1 MVVDAL
7 ALVLGGRAQPQV
19 VRTGEREAEVAALFE
34 VESGSRVAAKLEAAG
49 VPCDGELVVRRV
61 VQAEGRSRAFLNGK
75 ISTAAQ
81 LAELAP
87 DLCDIAS
94 QHESVSLTDPATHL
108 EYLDAFGKLDALRDA
123 LGEKVAELANVVREI
138 ARVREA
144 ERDRAEREDFLAF
157 QLKEIEELD
166 PSPGEE
172 TELESERARLRHAE
186 KLQVATQGAADRLY
200 EGEGAVCD
208 QLARVSSDLDAAA
221 AIDQTLAP
229 IARSVESARSEL
241 ADAARAL
248 ARYAENIESSPARL
262 AEVDDRWFRLQKLLR
277 KHGPS
282 THELLA
288 HRDDVKKQLDQLA
301 GASQLLEDLEAKR
314 DACLAAVSAEAR
326 TLSRKRRDA
335 AANLAD
341 AIGRELARA
350 RHGARARRSSTSRAV
365 PAPQAGDLPNVDGAR
380 LTASGI
386 DRVEFLIAP
395 NKGEDPRPLRK
406 IASGGELSRALL
418 ALKRVLAEKG
428 PAGLYV
434 FDEVDA
440 GVSGAIAE
448 VIGRAIA
455 DVARHRQVLCI
466 THLPQIAALCDHHF
480 VIDKTEKKGRTTST
494 VKALSDQERVDEIA
508 RMIGGVKVGEAARRA
523 AARAAQ
529 REEVSGRRPRPGHAL
544 RIEQAETLRRGI
556 SRRSL
561 GSSHAHRV
569 ACLAPENS
577 ASTQRSGLR
586 LFNPCPVAV
595 AHQLF
600 CAPAA
605 TQAWTAAP
613 AAGFGGVVVERH
625 AAAEPHERRLADDA
639 DRRLRAV
646 RRRHEARLHQ
656 SR

>member
-1 MVVDAL
+1 MLHSLTIDNVVLIEHQVLELGPGFNVLTGETGAGKSMVVDAL
-7 ALVLGGRAQPQV
+7 ALVLGGRARPES
-19 VRTGEREAEVAALFE
+19 VRTGKVEAEVAAVFE
-34 VESGSRVAAKLEAAG
+34 VEPGSRVAAKLEAAG

-75 ISTAAQ
+75 PVAAAQ
-81 LAELAP
+81 LADLAP

-123 LGEKVAELANVVREI
+123 LGERVANLGLVVKEI

-157 QLKEIEELD
+157 QLREIEELD

-172 TELESERARLRHAE
+172 NDLESERARLRHAE
-186 KLQVATQGAADRLY
+186 KLSNATQGAADRLY

-208 QLARVSSDLDAAA
+208 QLARISSDLDAAA

-229 IARSVESARSEL
+229 LARTVDAARSEL
-241 ADAARAL
+241 ADTARAL
-248 ARYAENIESSPARL
+248 TRYAEGIESNAGRL

-277 KHGPS
+277 KHGP
-282 THELLA
+282 TTQELLA
-288 HRDDVKKQLDQLA
+288 HRDELRKQLEQLA
-301 GASQLLEDLEAKR
+301 GASALLDDLEKQREVALGK
-314 DACLAAVSAEAR
+314 VSADAR

-335 AANLAD
+335 ASTLAD
-341 AIGRELARA
+341 AIGKELAGLGMGRA
-350 RHGARARRSSTSRAV
+350 RVVVDVSPVPGTS
-365 PAPQAGDLPNVDGAR
+365 DLPPVDGAR
-380 LTASGI
+380 LTMSGI

-448 VIGRAIA
+448 VIGKAIA

-466 THLPQIAALCDHHF
+466 THLAQIAALCDHHF
-480 VIDKTEKKGRTTST
+480 VVGKTETKGRTSST
-494 VKALSDQERVDEIA
+494 VKRLTNAERVDEIA

-523 AARAAQ
+523 AV
-529 REEVSGRRPRPGHAL
+529 EL
-544 RIEQAETLRRGI
+544 M
-556 SRRSL
+556 
-561 GSSHAHRV
+561 
-569 ACLAPENS
+569 S
-577 ASTQRSGLR
+577 AKK
-586 LFNPCPVAV
+586 
-595 AHQLF
+595 
-600 CAPAA
+600 
-605 TQAWTAAP
+605 
-613 AAGFGGVVVERH
+613 
-625 AAAEPHERRLADDA
+625 
-639 DRRLRAV
+639 
-646 RRRHEARLHQ
+646 
-656 SR
+656 

>member
-1 MVVDAL
+1 MLHTLTIDNIVLIEHQVLELGPGFNVLTGETGAGKSMVVDAL
-7 ALVLGGRAQPQV
+7 ALVLGGRARPEV

-34 VESGSRVAAKLEAAG
+34 VEAGSRVAAKLEAAG

-75 ISTAAQ
+75 PSTAAQ
-81 LAELAP
+81 LADLAP

-108 EYLDAFGKLDALRDA
+108 EYLDAFGKLDTLRDA
-123 LGEKVAELANVVREI
+123 LGEKVAELGTVVREI
-138 ARVREA
+138 GKVREA

-166 PSPGEE
+166 PAPGEE

-186 KLQVATQGAADRLY
+186 KLSVATQGAADRLY
-200 EGEGAVCD
+200 EGDDTVCD

-229 IARSVESARSEL
+229 LARTVDAARSEL

-248 ARYAENIESSPARL
+248 SRYAGGIESNAGRL
-262 AEVDDRWFRLQKLLR
+262 VEVDDRWFRLQKLLR
-277 KHGPS
+277 KHGPT

-288 HRDDVKKQLDQLA
+288 HRDDLKKQLDQLA
-301 GASQLLEDLEAKR
+301 GAGALLDELEKKR
-314 DACLAAVSAEAR
+314 ERCLHIVATEAR

-335 AANLAD
+335 ASNLAD
-341 AIGRELARA
+341 AIGRELSGLGMGRA
-350 RHGARARRSSTSRAV
+350 RVVVEVSPVPGTSA
-365 PAPQAGDLPNVDGAR
+365 ADLPPVDGAR
-380 LTASGI
+380 LTSSGI

-466 THLPQIAALCDHHF
+466 THLAQIAALCDHHF
-480 VIDKTEKKGRTTST
+480 VVDKVEAKGRTTSSVRRLT
-494 VKALSDQERVDEIA
+494 DQERIEEIA
-508 RMIGGVKVGEAARRA
+508 RMIGGVKIGEAARRA
-523 AARAAQ
+523 AL
-529 REEVSGRRPRPGHAL
+529 EL
-544 RIEQAETLRRGI
+544 L
-556 SRRSL
+556 
-561 GSSHAHRV
+561 
-569 ACLAPENS
+569 S
-577 ASTQRSGLR
+577 AKK
-586 LFNPCPVAV
+586 
-595 AHQLF
+595 
-600 CAPAA
+600 
-605 TQAWTAAP
+605 
-613 AAGFGGVVVERH
+613 
-625 AAAEPHERRLADDA
+625 
-639 DRRLRAV
+639 
-646 RRRHEARLHQ
+646 
-656 SR
+656 

>member
-1 MVVDAL
+1 MLHTLTIDNIVLIEHQVLELGPGFNVLTGETGAGKSMVVDAL
-7 ALVLGGRAQPQV
+7 ALVLGGRARPEV

-34 VESGSRVAAKLEAAG
+34 VEAGSRVAAKLEAAG

-75 ISTAAQ
+75 PSTAAQ
-81 LAELAP
+81 LADLAP

-123 LGEKVAELANVVREI
+123 LGEKVAELGTVVREI
-138 ARVREA
+138 GKVREA

-166 PSPGEE
+166 PTPGEE

-186 KLQVATQGAADRLY
+186 KLSVATQGAADRLY
-200 EGEGAVCD
+200 EGDDTVCD

-229 IARSVESARSEL
+229 LARTVDAARSEL

-248 ARYAENIESSPARL
+248 SRYAGGIESNAGRL
-262 AEVDDRWFRLQKLLR
+262 VEVDDRWFRLQKLLR
-277 KHGPS
+277 KHGPT

-288 HRDDVKKQLDQLA
+288 HRDDLKKQLDQLA
-301 GASQLLEDLEAKR
+301 GAGALLDELEKKR
-314 DACLAAVSAEAR
+314 ERCLHIVATEAR

-335 AANLAD
+335 ASNLAD
-341 AIGRELARA
+341 AIGRELSGLGMGRA
-350 RHGARARRSSTSRAV
+350 RVVVEVSPVPGTSA
-365 PAPQAGDLPNVDGAR
+365 ADLPPVDGAR
-380 LTASGI
+380 LTSSGI

-466 THLPQIAALCDHHF
+466 THLAQIAALCDHHF
-480 VIDKTEKKGRTTST
+480 VVDKVEAKGRTTSSVRRLT
-494 VKALSDQERVDEIA
+494 DQERIEEIA
-508 RMIGGVKVGEAARRA
+508 RMIGGVKIGEAARRA
-523 AARAAQ
+523 AL
-529 REEVSGRRPRPGHAL
+529 EL
-544 RIEQAETLRRGI
+544 L
-556 SRRSL
+556 
-561 GSSHAHRV
+561 
-569 ACLAPENS
+569 S
-577 ASTQRSGLR
+577 AKK
-586 LFNPCPVAV
+586 
-595 AHQLF
+595 
-600 CAPAA
+600 
-605 TQAWTAAP
+605 
-613 AAGFGGVVVERH
+613 
-625 AAAEPHERRLADDA
+625 
-639 DRRLRAV
+639 
-646 RRRHEARLHQ
+646 
-656 SR
+656 

>member
-1 MVVDAL
+1 MLHSLTIDNVVLIEHQVLELGPGFNVLTGETGAGKSMVVDAL

-19 VRTGEREAEVAALFE
+19 VRNGEREAEVAALFE

-49 VPCDGELVVRRV
+49 VPCDGELIVRRV

-108 EYLDAFGKLDALRDA
+108 EYLDAFGKLDGLRDA
-123 LGEKVAELANVVREI
+123 LGEKVASLGDVVREI
-138 ARVREA
+138 TRVREA

-172 TELESERARLRHAE
+172 SDLESERARLRHAE
-186 KLQVATQGAADRLY
+186 KLQAATQGAADRLY

-229 IARSVESARSEL
+229 LARSVESARSEL

-277 KHGPS
+277 KHGPT
-282 THELLA
+282 THELLV
-288 HRDDVKKQLDQLA
+288 HRDEVKKQLDQLA
-301 GASQLLEDLEAKR
+301 GASQLLVDLEQKR
-314 DACLAAVSAEAR
+314 EAALTAVSAEAR

-335 AANLAD
+335 AAHLAD
-341 AIGRELARA
+341 AIGRELAGLGMGRA
-350 RHGARARRSSTSRAV
+350 RVVVDVSPV
-365 PAPQAGDLPNVDGAR
+365 PNHQSGDLPAVDGAR
-380 LTASGI
+380 LTSSGI

-480 VIDKTEKKGRTTST
+480 VIDKTERKGRTTST
-494 VKALSDQERVDEIA
+494 VKRLDDKERVDEIA

-523 AARAAQ
+523 AV
-529 REEVSGRRPRPGHAL
+529 EL
-544 RIEQAETLRRGI
+544 L
-556 SRRSL
+556 
-561 GSSHAHRV
+561 
-569 ACLAPENS
+569 S
-577 ASTQRSGLR
+577 AKK
-586 LFNPCPVAV
+586 
-595 AHQLF
+595 
-600 CAPAA
+600 
-605 TQAWTAAP
+605 
-613 AAGFGGVVVERH
+613 
-625 AAAEPHERRLADDA
+625 
-639 DRRLRAV
+639 
-646 RRRHEARLHQ
+646 
-656 SR
+656 

>member
-1 MVVDAL
+1 MLHSLTIDNVVLIEHQVLELGPGFNVLTGETGAGKSMVVDAL

-19 VRTGEREAEVAALFE
+19 VRNGEREAEVAALFE

-49 VPCDGELVVRRV
+49 VPCDGELIVRRV

-108 EYLDAFGKLDALRDA
+108 EYLDAFGKLDGLRDA
-123 LGEKVAELANVVREI
+123 LGEKVASLGEVVREI
-138 ARVREA
+138 TRVREA

-172 TELESERARLRHAE
+172 SDLESERARLRHAE
-186 KLQVATQGAADRLY
+186 KLQAATQGAADRLY

-229 IARSVESARSEL
+229 IARTVESARSEL

-277 KHGPS
+277 KHGPT
-282 THELLA
+282 THELLV
-288 HRDDVKKQLDQLA
+288 HRDEVKKQLDQLA
-301 GASQLLEDLEAKR
+301 GASQLLVDLEQKR
-314 DACLAAVSAEAR
+314 EAALTAVSAEAR

-335 AANLAD
+335 AAHLAD
-341 AIGRELARA
+341 AIGRELAGLGMGRA
-350 RHGARARRSSTSRAV
+350 RVVVDVSAV
-365 PAPQAGDLPNVDGAR
+365 PNHQSGDLPAVDGAR
-380 LTASGI
+380 LTSSGI

-480 VIDKTEKKGRTTST
+480 VIDKTERKGRTTST
-494 VKALSDQERVDEIA
+494 VKRLDDKERVDEIA

-523 AARAAQ
+523 AV
-529 REEVSGRRPRPGHAL
+529 EL
-544 RIEQAETLRRGI
+544 L
-556 SRRSL
+556 
-561 GSSHAHRV
+561 
-569 ACLAPENS
+569 S
-577 ASTQRSGLR
+577 AKK
-586 LFNPCPVAV
+586 
-595 AHQLF
+595 
-600 CAPAA
+600 
-605 TQAWTAAP
+605 
-613 AAGFGGVVVERH
+613 
-625 AAAEPHERRLADDA
+625 
-639 DRRLRAV
+639 
-646 RRRHEARLHQ
+646 
-656 SR
+656 

>member
-1 MVVDAL
+1 MLHTLTIDNVVLIEHQVLELGPGFNVLTGETGAGKSMVVDAL
-7 ALVLGGRAQPQV
+7 ALVLGGRARPEV

-34 VESGSRVAAKLEAAG
+34 VEAGSRVAAKLEAAG

-75 ISTAAQ
+75 PSTAAQ
-81 LAELAP
+81 LADLAP

-108 EYLDAFGKLDALRDA
+108 DYLDAFGKLDALRDA
-123 LGEKVAELANVVREI
+123 LGEKVAELGTIVREI

-157 QLKEIEELD
+157 QSKEIEELD

-172 TELESERARLRHAE
+172 SELESERARLRHAE
-186 KLQVATQGAADRLY
+186 KLSMATQSAADRLY
-200 EGEGAVCD
+200 EGEDTVCD

-229 IARSVESARSEL
+229 LARTVDAARSEL

-248 ARYAENIESSPARL
+248 SRYAGGIEANAGRL
-262 AEVDDRWFRLQKLLR
+262 VEVDDRWFRLQKLLR
-277 KHGPS
+277 KHGP
-282 THELLA
+282 TTLELLA
-288 HRDDVKKQLDQLA
+288 HRDELKRQLDQLA
-301 GASQLLEDLEAKR
+301 GAGVLLDELEKQRERILHVVAT
-314 DACLAAVSAEAR
+314 EAR

-335 AANLAD
+335 ASNLAD
-341 AIGRELARA
+341 AIGRELAGLGMGRA
-350 RHGARARRSSTSRAV
+350 RVVVDVSPV
-365 PAPQAGDLPNVDGAR
+365 PGSHAADLPPVDGAR
-380 LTASGI
+380 LTSSGI

-466 THLPQIAALCDHHF
+466 THLAQIAALCDQHF
-480 VIDKTEKKGRTTST
+480 VVDKVEAKGRTTSS
-494 VKALSDQERVDEIA
+494 VKRLTDQERIEEIA
-508 RMIGGVKVGEAARRA
+508 RMIGGVKIGEAARRA
-523 AARAAQ
+523 AL
-529 REEVSGRRPRPGHAL
+529 EL
-544 RIEQAETLRRGI
+544 L
-556 SRRSL
+556 
-561 GSSHAHRV
+561 
-569 ACLAPENS
+569 S
-577 ASTQRSGLR
+577 AKK
-586 LFNPCPVAV
+586 
-595 AHQLF
+595 
-600 CAPAA
+600 
-605 TQAWTAAP
+605 
-613 AAGFGGVVVERH
+613 
-625 AAAEPHERRLADDA
+625 
-639 DRRLRAV
+639 
-646 RRRHEARLHQ
+646 
-656 SR
+656 